1 MIEIAVAAQA
11 AFKAYTLLKAGV
23 DRGKE
28 IGEMRS
34 TVRKFFDAKHDINEA
49 VEKEEKRQNKYGL
62 DEGSTLGEAIDYIE
76 EQERVA
82 KLEHKIKWMY
92 IDQGKSAVWAK
103 IVAENKRRQRQRAL
117 KNKMRFNKK
126 SADAELMKVVFLV
139 FVFIGLGVGTI
150 AAILLL
156 IFSLSAE

>member
-76 EQERVA
+76 EQEAVA

-92 IDQGKSAVWAK
+92 IDQGKSATWAK
-103 IVAENKRRQRQRAL
+103 IVAENNRRQRQRAL
-117 KNKMRFNKK
+117 KNKMRLNRNN
-126 SADAELMKVVFLV
+126 SDAELIRQLAWVFLCMFGV
-139 FVFIGLGVGTI
+139 VAVIAGIAFFIFGV
-150 AAILLL
+150 
-156 IFSLSAE
+156 EQ

>member
-11 AFKAYTLLKAGV
+11 AFKAYTILKAGV

-34 TVRKFFDAKHDINEA
+34 TVRQFFDAKQDINEA
-49 VEKEEKRQNKYGL
+49 VKKEEKRQAKYGL
-62 DEGSTLGEAIDYIE
+62 EEGSTLGEAIDYIE
-76 EQERVA
+76 EQEAVA

-92 IDQGKSAVWAK
+92 IDQGKSATWGK
-103 IVAENKRRQRQRAL
+103 IVAENNRRQRQRAL
-117 KNKMRFNKK
+117 KSKMRLNKNN
-126 SADAELMKVVFLV
+126 ADAELMKVVFLV
-139 FVFIGLGVGTI
+139 FVFIGLGVGAI

-156 IFSLSAE
+156 IFNLSAE